1 MTDPIETEEPG
12 HPDRAQPRPGVLA
25 ARPLLRRALV
35 VATLLVSG
43 HGVAGMAAASKVE
56 AFRLASAGDFLSGTF
71 DGVSVGP
78 LGTLR
83 LARAL
88 DKVASIEEPFLFTAA
103 VDGDGWVIG
112 TGSQGRV
119 LGVTG
124 DGTVNELFT
133 TAEPEVFALL
143 VEPDAIY
150 AAASPEAKVYR
161 YDRGTGEAA
170 VVFDPGSQYVWALAR
185 EGNRRDG
192 RLLVATGTEGKLFAY
207 DEVAQQASL
216 LYDTGDVHVR
226 TLLVRDEDVLVGTVG
241 EGRILS
247 LRPRSGADGE
257 PAPAA
262 SAAAEWV
269 GRTLFDAQQPEIT
282 SLTAGPE
289 GIVYAAAVAS
299 EASLAQ
305 LAPPSNGGDTS
316 NGDNAATP
324 PPVGTRPAG
333 FEGARSVVL
342 EVGRDGSVQPR
353 GEFSKETVYS
363 LLWEA
368 RAEAPEGGVLWVAT
382 GQEGKLY
389 RSRGD
394 EMVLERDLDELQIVQ
409 LLGGAEGTTLATTN
423 AASLYRTSARDQ
435 AEGTYVSKVLDAKY
449 PARFGTL
456 HVEASAAGEA
466 SLGFAMRSGLS
477 AFPDDTWSPWVDLG
491 APSASS
497 GVPDLDLDAVPR
509 GRYAQIRATFE
520 RGAGSPELQVVE
532 VTYLQEN
539 QRPKITDLRVLD
551 PGVILVQGSFNP
563 SNQVFEAPS
572 PNRDGFFNSLDE
584 PATDTKGRP
593 KQLWK
598 LGYLTVQWKAED
610 PNEDTLRYHL
620 SVRPES
626 AEDRWY
632 SIARDIEKS
641 SWGFDTSVLP
651 DGLYRVRVEAHDGES
666 NVQGEVAT
674 AERTSGLVTIDNTSP
689 GVARRQGRRIT
700 VRDALSP
707 IRRVEISRNA
717 SPWVTIEP
725 VDGLTDSRE
734 ETYDLEA
741 AVRALD
747 AADRRAG
754 RSADTDDAPLLLLRI
769 SDVAYNH
776 ATVPLN

>member
-1 MTDPIETEEPG
+1 MTDPRETEEPG
-12 HPDRAQPRPGVLA
+12 RGEHAGRA
-25 ARPLLRRALV
+25 ARLVALV
-35 VATLLVSG
+35 VAAMTIVGSS
-43 HGVAGMAAASKVE
+43 VATVASASKVE
-56 AFRLASAGDFLSGTF
+56 SFRLASAGDFLTGTF

-78 LGTLR
+78 MGTLR

-88 DKVASIEEPFLFTAA
+88 DKVVAIEEPFLFTAA

-119 LGVTG
+119 LRVAG
-124 DGTVNELFT
+124 DGSVTELFA

-143 VEPDAIY
+143 VERDAIY

-161 YDRGTGEAA
+161 YDRGTGEAT

-192 RLLVATGTEGKLFAY
+192 RLLVATGTEGKLFAF
-207 DEVAQQASL
+207 DERSKTSSL

-226 TLLVRDEDVLVGTVG
+226 SLLVRDQDVLIGTVG

-247 LRPRSGADGE
+247 LRPRTVAERAGNQSESETATT
-257 PAPAA
+257 

-269 GRTLFDAQQPEIT
+269 GRTLFDAIQPEVT
-282 SLTAGPE
+282 SLTAGP
-289 GIVYAAAVAS
+289 GGVVYAAAVAS

-305 LAPPSNGGDTS
+305 LAPQGGGDET
-316 NGDNAATP
+316 NADSAANP

-342 EVGRDGSVQPR
+342 EIGADGSVSPR
-353 GEFSKETVYS
+353 GEFAKETVYS
-363 LLWEA
+363 LLWES
-368 RAEAPEGGVLWVAT
+368 RSEAPDGGVLWVAT

-389 RSRGD
+389 RSRAD

-409 LLGGAEGTTLATTN
+409 LLPGAQGTTLATTN
-423 AASLYRTSARDQ
+423 SASLYRTSARDQ
-435 AEGTYVSKVLDAKY
+435 SKGTYLSKVLDAKH

-456 HVEASAAGEA
+456 HVEGRAPGDAG
-466 SLGFAMRSGLS
+466 LVFAMRTGLS
-477 AFPDDTWSPWVDLG
+477 AFPDDTWSPWVDVGELLS
-491 APSASS
+491 SA
-497 GVPDLDLDAVPR
+497 GVSDLSLDPVPR
-509 GRYAQIRATFE
+509 GRYAQLRATFE
-520 RGAGSPELQVVE
+520 RGAVSPELQVAE
-532 VTYLQEN
+532 LTYLQEN
-539 QRPKITDLRVLD
+539 QRPKISELEVLD

-584 PATDTKGRP
+584 PATDAKGRP

-598 LGYLTVQWKAED
+598 LGYRTVQWKAED

-620 SVRPES
+620 SVRPEG
-626 AEDRWY
+626 AADRWY

-641 SWGFDTSVLP
+641 SWGFDTTVLP

-666 NVQGEVAT
+666 NVEGTEST
-674 AERTSGLVTIDNTSP
+674 AERTSGLVVIDNTAP
-689 GVARRQGRRIT
+689 EVGARQGTRIE

-707 IRRVEISRNA
+707 LRRVEISRNA
-717 SPWVTIEP
+717 SPWVVIEP
-725 VDGLTDSRE
+725 MDGLTDARA
-734 ETYDLEA
+734 ETYDLDA
-741 AVRALD
+741 AMSALD
-747 AADRRAG
+747 RADQRAG
-754 RSADTDDAPLLLLRI
+754 RATSGDGAPLLLLRI
-769 SDVAYNH
+769 SDVAHNH
-776 ATVPLN
+776 RTLTLP